1 MLVLELDSADWGSGF
16 AVAVLVLSLSLS
28 LSEVEEGAVGTWGC
42 ISGAIVYCLGTSCVY
57 VMFVGYCLA
66 HAG

>member
-28 LSEVEEGAVGTWGC
+28 LLEVEEGGAGMWECV
-42 ISGAIVYCLGTSCVY
+42 SGVIVDI
-57 VMFVGYCLA
+57 
-66 HAG
+66 